1 MLILSVMLKYCH
13 FNFNIFFKADE
24 YSFILFSGVQ
34 SNNHINKVVSHP
46 TLPVTITAHEDRH
59 IKFFDNKTGKDKEN
73 LICIYEYVLKNL
85 DDVGRIHL

>member
-1 MLILSVMLKYCH
+1 MLKYCH
-13 FNFNIFFKADE
+13 FNFTIFLKANE

-46 TLPVTITAHEDRH
+46 ILPVTITAHEDRH

-73 LICIYEYVLKNL
+73 LICTYEYV
-85 DDVGRIHL
+85 